1 MKRRALLGTL
11 ASLAVA
17 GCTSDG
23 PGGSVTDTTRTTT
36 PPATSETTTASTAT
50 PPEIREL
57 GVPVE
62 DADCPFDADSVERVV
77 CYPEQTDA
85 PLSLTPARG
94 ELDLPADGTT
104 FALENDT
111 EHAFSLNFYDWGLH
125 KRVDGDWY
133 YVTPQEIP
141 EPLHTLPAGETHEWA
156 FAVDN
161 GEEPSTGPSSDAA
174 ISVAGLGG
182 GEYAFEASG
191 WFDSGDHEHRIGVGA
206 RFRVN
211 GDRLQLGRPDG
222 YSGTRDGDTVV
233 VTPDDT
239 DSEPVEA
246 FVVERVGESGVPPE
260 KQIHGHVAE
269 QLVRPAPGANRML
282 LRDALAFFEGGV
294 TAVRVEEA
302 TEFDTPFPRDEHY
315 YFAYRGA
322 VYEARV
328 VPVE

>member
-23 PGGSVTDTTRTTT
+23 PGERDTDTTRTTT
-36 PPATSETTTASTAT
+36 SPATTTASTAT

-57 GVPVE
+57 GVPVA

-85 PLSLTPARG
+85 PLSLTPERD
-94 ELDLPADGTT
+94 ELDLPADQTT
-104 FALENDT
+104 FALANDT
-111 EHAFSLNFYDWGLH
+111 EHAFSVNFYDWGLH

-161 GEEPSTGPSSDAA
+161 GEEPSAGPASDAA

-182 GEYAFEASG
+182 GEYAFEVSG
-191 WFDSGDHEHRIGVGA
+191 WFESGDHEHRIGVGA

-211 GDRLQLGRPDG
+211 GDRLELAPPDG
-222 YSGTRDGDTVV
+222 LSGTRDGDTVV

-239 DSEPVEA
+239 DSEPTEA
-246 FVVERVGESGVPPE
+246 FVVERVEETGVPTE
-260 KQIHGHVAE
+260 KQVHGHIAE
-269 QLVRPAPGANRML
+269 QLVRPAPGANRLL
-282 LRDALAFFEGGV
+282 LRDALAFFEDGV
-294 TAVRVEEA
+294 ATVRVEEA
-302 TEFDTPFPRDEHY
+302 TEFALPFPRDERY

-328 VPVE
+328 EPVE